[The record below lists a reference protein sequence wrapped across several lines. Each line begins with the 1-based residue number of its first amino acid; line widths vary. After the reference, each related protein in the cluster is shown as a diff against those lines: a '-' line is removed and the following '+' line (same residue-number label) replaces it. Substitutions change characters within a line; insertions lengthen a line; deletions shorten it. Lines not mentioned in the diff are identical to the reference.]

1 MVGQIGRRID
11 ESSPL
16 VDARLPDGSRVNA
29 IIPPL
34 SLSGPL
40 LTIRKFAQNRFHM
53 AELIEI
59 GTISEDASSFLESC
73 IKARAEH
80 PDLGRHRLGQDDVS
94 ERPLRDGAR
103 QRPDRHDRGRGRAPA
118 QPAARAPA
126 RVAAE
131 EHRGRGRDH
140 DPRPRPERAPHAA
153 RPDHRRRG
161 SRRRGARHAPGDEH
175 GPRGLALDRAR
186 ERAPRRSQ
194 PPRDDG
200 PDGGLRAA
208 AARDP
213 EPRLLRARPR
223 HPARPAR
230 RRLPPCG
237 RDLRGPADGGRG
249 DHAPEAVRVQDRP
262 LRRRAAHRRPAASDR
277 PPAGLPRQVRAA
289 RDRAAA

>member
-40 LTIRKFAQNRFHM
+40 LTIRKFAQNRF
-53 AELIEI
+53 ALVGADRDRDALEGVGRVPRELHQ
-59 GTISEDASSFLESC
+59 GA
-73 IKARAEH
+73 AEH
-80 PDLGRHRLGQDDVS
+80 PDLGRHRLGQDDVP
-94 ERPLRDGAR
+94 ERALRGDSR

-118 QPAARAPA
+118 RPAARAPA

-140 DPRPRPERAPHAA
+140 DPRPRPERAPHAS

-161 SRRRGARHAPGDEH
+161 ARRRGARHAPGDEH

-186 ERAPRRSQ
+186 ERAPRRAQ

-213 EPRLLRARPR
+213 EPRLLGARPR
-223 HPARPAR
+223 RSSSTGSTTA
-230 RRLPPCG
+230 
-237 RDLRGPADGGRG
+237 
-249 DHAPEAVRVQDRP
+249 
-262 LRRRAAHRRPAASDR
+262 RAAWSRSRRCS
-277 PPAGLPRQVRAA
+277 GWRA
-289 RDRAAA
+289 R